1 MDSACRGHFRLRIQ
15 EVPKS
20 LEADKEYRL
29 LILSLLRM
37 PISPLRRGRV
47 INVTSCRSM
56 RQQSIALRLV
66 CNGTQQTFTSKSL
79 LSVTISIAS
88 NVVPNQRDL
97 WGLPS

>member
-37 PISPLRRGRV
+37 PISPRRRRL
-47 INVTSCRSM
+47 TSTVYQNA
-56 RQQSIALRLV
+56 QQ
-66 CNGTQQTFTSKSL
+66 NPQQTGRFGEDHH
-79 LSVTISIAS
+79 LSVTGLLAT
-88 NVVPNQRDL
+88 NVSDPRLVAAVLSCELACVPT
-97 WGLPS
+97 PV